1 MIPYRMRGAA
11 LLMAMLVAA
20 LVATVAVALTV
31 DQQRWLADVAHRRDQ
46 VQAQSLALAGI
57 QWARQILRE
66 DARAGSLDHL
76 GEPWSLSLPATPIAN
91 GTIEGRIEDA
101 QGRLNLNALA
111 RDDPA
116 ANIDRA
122 RLARLFAGKGLAPA
136 LLDAIGDWIDPDAV
150 PRANGAEDAA
160 YALAPSASLA
170 ANAPLVRP
178 AEISAVRGV
187 SGNAYAAVAPFVTAL
202 PAIVPLNVNTA
213 PPEVLSAALPDL
225 RGDAVA
231 ALLADRARAPYTSVS
246 NFRSRLPPGVA
257 LVDETSFGVISNYF
271 IVTVT
276 SRQGDAIAQAR
287 ALLKREAR
295 EAPVV
300 LWQTLE

>member
-1 MIPYRMRGAA
+1 MRRHHHGAA

-20 LVATVAVALTV
+20 LVAVVAVALAA

-66 DARAGSLDHL
+66 DARSGTLDHL
-76 GEPWSLSLPATPIAN
+76 AEPWSLSLPATPIAN

-111 RDDPA
+111 RDDAA
-116 ANIDRA
+116 ANIERA
-122 RLARLFAGKGLAPA
+122 RLARLFAAKGLTPA
-136 LLDAIGDWIDPDAV
+136 LLDAIADWVDVDAA

-160 YALAPSASLA
+160 YASATSPSLA
-170 ANAPLVRP
+170 ANALLVRP
-178 AEISAVRGV
+178 AEIIAVRGV
-187 SGNAYAAVAPFVTAL
+187 GSDAYAAIAPFVTAL
-202 PAIVPLNVNTA
+202 PAIAPLNVNTA
-213 PPEVLSAALPDL
+213 TPDVLKAALPDL
-225 RGDAVA
+225 RDDALA
-231 ALLADRARAPYTSVS
+231 ALLADRARSPFTSVS
-246 NFRSRLPPGVA
+246 NFRSRLPEGVTI
-257 LVDETSFGVISNYF
+257 TSEGGLGVTSNYF

>member
-1 MIPYRMRGAA
+1 MRRTHQGAA

-20 LVATVAVALTV
+20 LVAVVVVALAA

-57 QWARQILRE
+57 QWARQIVRE
-66 DARAGSLDHL
+66 DARAGPLDHL

-150 PRANGAEDAA
+150 PRASGAEDAA
-160 YALAPSASLA
+160 YASATSPSLA

-187 SGNAYAAVAPFVTAL
+187 GGTAYATIAPFVTAL
-202 PAIVPLNVNTA
+202 PAIAPLNVNTA
-213 PPEVLSAALPDL
+213 APDVLTAALPDL
-225 RGDAVA
+225 RGDAIA
-231 ALLADRARAPYTSVS
+231 AVLADRARAPYTSVS
-246 NFRSRLPPGVA
+246 NFRSRLPMGVA
-257 LVDETSFGVISNYF
+257 FADEAGFGVTSNYF

-276 SRQGDAIAQAR
+276 SRQGEAIAQAR

-295 EAPVV
+295 TSPVV

>member
-1 MIPYRMRGAA
+1 MRRAQHGAA

-20 LVATVAVALTV
+20 LVAAVAVALAA

-76 GEPWSLSLPATPIAN
+76 AEPWSLSLPATPIAN
-91 GTIEGRIEDA
+91 GTIEGHIEDA
-101 QGRLNLNALA
+101 QGRLDLNALA

-116 ANIDRA
+116 ANIARE
-122 RLARLFAGKGLAPA
+122 RLARLFASKGLSPA
-136 LLDAIGDWIDPDAV
+136 LLDAIADWIDADAI
-150 PRANGAEDAA
+150 PRASGAEDAA
-160 YALAPSASLA
+160 YASAPSASLA

-187 SGNAYAAVAPFVTAL
+187 DGSAYAAVAHFVTAL
-202 PAIVPLNVNTA
+202 PAIATLNVNTA
-213 PPEVLSAALPDL
+213 APDVLAAALPAL
-225 RGDAVA
+225 GGDAMA
-231 ALLADRARAPYTSVS
+231 AVLADRARAPYTSVA
-246 NFRSRLPPGVA
+246 NFRSRLPTGVA
-257 LVDETSFGVISNYF
+257 LADETGLGVSSNYF

-295 EAPVV
+295 DAPAVF
-300 LWQTLE
+300 WQTLE

>member
-1 MIPYRMRGAA
+1 MKRPQQGAA
-11 LLMAMLVAA
+11 LLVAMLVAA
-20 LVATVAVALTV
+20 LVATVAVALAA

-66 DARAGSLDHL
+66 DARTGSLDHL
-76 GEPWSLSLPATPIAN
+76 AEPWSLSLPATPIAN

-101 QGRLNLNALA
+101 QARLNLNALA

-116 ANIDRA
+116 ANIERA

-136 LLDAIGDWIDPDAV
+136 LLDAIADWIDADAV
-150 PRANGAEDAA
+150 PRANGAEDAS
-160 YALAPSASLA
+160 YAGAPSASLA

-187 SGNAYAAVAPFVTAL
+187 GGNAFAAVAPFVTAL
-202 PAIVPLNVNTA
+202 PATAPLNVNTA
-213 PPEVLSAALPDL
+213 APDTLTAALPDL
-225 RGDAVA
+225 HGDALA
-231 ALLADRARAPYTSVS
+231 GLLADRARTPFTSVS
-246 NFRSRLPPGVA
+246 NFRSRLPAGVA
-257 LVDETSFGVISNYF
+257 FADEASFGVTSNYF
-271 IVTVT
+271 VVTVT

-295 EAPVV
+295 DVPAVV
-300 LWQTLE
+300 WQTLE

>member
-1 MIPYRMRGAA
+1 MKRPQQGAA

-20 LVATVAVALTV
+20 LVAVVAVALAA

-66 DARAGSLDHL
+66 DARTGPIDHL
-76 GEPWSLSLPATPIAN
+76 AEPWSLSLPATPIAN

-116 ANIDRA
+116 ANIERA
-122 RLARLFAGKGLAPA
+122 RLARLFAGKGLSPA
-136 LLDAIGDWIDPDAV
+136 LLDAIADWIDVDAV
-150 PRANGAEDAA
+150 QRANGAEDAN
-160 YALAPSASLA
+160 YAAATSPSLA

-187 SGNAYAAVAPFVTAL
+187 GGNAYAAIARFVTAL
-202 PAIVPLNVNTA
+202 PATAPLNVNTA
-213 PPEVLSAALPDL
+213 APDVLTAALPDL
-225 RGDAVA
+225 RDDALA
-231 ALLADRARAPYTSVS
+231 GLLADRARAPFTSIA
-246 NFRSRLPPGVA
+246 NFRSRLPAGVA
-257 LVDETSFGVISNYF
+257 FTDEAGFGVTSNHF

-295 EAPVV
+295 DPPVV

>member
-1 MIPYRMRGAA
+1 MRSPHQGAA

-20 LVATVAVALTV
+20 LVAVVAVALAA

-57 QWARQILRE
+57 QWARQIVRE

-111 RDDPA
+111 RDDAA

-160 YALAPSASLA
+160 YASATSASLP

-187 SGNAYAAVAPFVTAL
+187 GGTAYAAVAPFVTAL
-202 PAIVPLNVNTA
+202 PAIAPLNVNTA
-213 PPEVLSAALPDL
+213 APEVLIAALPDL

-231 ALLADRARAPYTSVS
+231 VLLADRARAPYTSVS
-246 NFRSRLPPGVA
+246 NFRSRLPMGVA
-257 LVDETSFGVISNYF
+257 LADEAGLGVTSNYF

-287 ALLKREAR
+287 ALLQREAR
-295 EAPVV
+295 QAPVV